1 MMTPM
6 FSVLPVAQ
14 LNPLAESGDSSGH
27 RMALSEVIG
36 ALSYALDLTEGLPP
50 GHCIRV
56 CWIGMNI
63 GMHLGLPVTTL
74 SNLYYTLLLKD
85 IGCSSNAARVCEL
98 YGSDDL
104 QVKSHF
110 RQVDTQSIS
119 QLTRFVVANLAPNA
133 PLRKRVGKLVHLA
146 IHGRRLERELVT
158 SRCERGAGIAA
169 RIGFPMPVA
178 DGIRRLDEH
187 WDGGGNPGGAEG
199 TAIPLESRIALLA
212 QVAEVFHAIGGPE
225 EAMQQV
231 KRRSGTWFDPALV
244 QAFEQAAGT
253 SDLWPMLQDGNI
265 DSHVRM
271 LEPQHLIQYVDEP
284 QLDQIA
290 QGFADVIDSKSPYTN
305 GHSRRVADYALAI
318 ARQFGISA
326 SEARWLNRLGLLHDI
341 GKLGVSNSILDKP
354 GKLDDQ
360 EWARVR
366 LHPAFSE
373 QILNRVSVFASM
385 AFSAGSHHER
395 LDGKGYPRGL
405 KGAEIPQV
413 VRILTAADVFDALTS
428 QRPYHNGRSAAES
441 LAIMEKDR
449 GVAFDPDCL
458 DALKK
463 SLDTHNSSAAA

>member
-1 MMTPM
+1 MTPI
-6 FSVLPVAQ
+6 SSLLPMA
-14 LNPLAESGDSSGH
+14 PLDAFADERYPVGH

-36 ALSYALDLTEGLPP
+36 ALSYALDLTEGLPA

-63 GMHLGLPVTTL
+63 GTRVGLPVRTL

-104 QVKSHF
+104 AVKSRF
-110 RQVDTQSIS
+110 RQIDTQSIS
-119 QLTRFVVANLAPNA
+119 QLTRFVLANLAPNA

-146 IHGRRLERELVT
+146 IHGRTLSRELIT

-169 RIGFPMPVA
+169 RIGFSMPVA
-178 DGIRRLDEH
+178 DAIRRLDEH
-187 WDGGGNPGGAEG
+187 WNGGGNPAGAAG
-199 TAIPLESRIALLA
+199 TEIPIESRIALLS
-212 QVAEVFHAIGGPE
+212 QVAEVFHAISGPR
-225 EAMQQV
+225 EALEQV
-231 KRRSGTWFDPALV
+231 KRRSGTWFDPSLV
-244 QAFEQAAGT
+244 QAFESVAAT
-253 SDLWPMLQDGNI
+253 SDLWNMLK
-265 DSHVRM
+265 DSGLEMHVRT
-271 LEPQHLIQYVDEP
+271 LEPQPLIQYVDEP
-284 QLDQIA
+284 QIDQIA

-305 GHSRRVADYALAI
+305 GHSHRVADYALAI
-318 ARQFGISA
+318 GRQFGINPA
-326 SEARWLNRLGLLHDI
+326 EARWLKRLGLLHDI

-354 GKLDDQ
+354 GKLDEQ

-366 LHPAFSE
+366 LHPVFSE
-373 QILNRVSVFASM
+373 QILDRVSVFASM

-413 VRILTAADVFDALTS
+413 VRILTTADVFDALTS
-428 QRPYHNGRSAAES
+428 DRPYHPGRGIAEA

-458 DALKK
+458 DALKR
-463 SLDTHNSSAAA
+463 SQEQSAGKIA

>member
-1 MMTPM
+1 MTPI
-6 FSVLPVAQ
+6 STLLPMTRVRS
-14 LNPLAESGDSSGH
+14 SGDQRTPPGH

-36 ALSYALDLTEGLPP
+36 ALSYALDLTEGLPA

-63 GMHLGLPVTTL
+63 GTQIGLPVQTL

-104 QVKSHF
+104 GVKSRY
-110 RQVDTQSIS
+110 RQVDSQSIS
-119 QLTRFVVANLAPNA
+119 QLTRFVLANLAPNA

-146 IHGRRLERELVT
+146 IHGRQLARELIT

-169 RIGFPMPVA
+169 RIGFSISVA
-178 DGIRRLDEH
+178 EGIRRLDEH
-187 WDGGGNPGGAEG
+187 WNGGGNPGGAQG
-199 TAIPLESRIALLA
+199 ADIPIESRIALLA
-212 QVAEVFHAIGGPE
+212 QVAEVFHAISGPK
-225 EAMQQV
+225 EAMEQV
-231 KRRSGTWFDPALV
+231 QRRCGTWFDPALV
-244 QAFEQAAGT
+244 KAFEQVAAN
-253 SDLWPMLQDGNI
+253 SELWTILKDTNLEKL
-265 DSHVRM
+265 VRT
-271 LEPQHLIQYVDEP
+271 LEPQHLVQYVEES

-290 QGFADVIDSKSPYTN
+290 QGFADVIDSKSPYTH
-305 GHSRRVADYALAI
+305 GHSSRVAEYALRI
-318 ARQFGISA
+318 GREFGITA
-326 SEARWLNRLGLLHDI
+326 DEARWLNRLGLLHDI

-354 GKLDDQ
+354 GKLNEQ

-373 QILNRVSVFASM
+373 QILDRVSVFSSM

-405 KGAEIPQV
+405 HGAEIPQV
-413 VRILTAADVFDALTS
+413 VRILTTADVFDALTS
-428 QRPYHNGRSAAES
+428 QRPYHPGRSIAEA

-449 GVAFDPDCL
+449 GTAFDPDCL
-458 DALKK
+458 DALKT
-463 SLDTHNSSAAA
+463 SLDSNNSRA

>member
-1 MMTPM
+1 M
-6 FSVLPVAQ
+6 A
-14 LNPLAESGDSSGH
+14 PLEVFADEQYPAGH

-36 ALSYALDLTEGLPP
+36 ALSYALDLTEGLPA
-50 GHCIRV
+50 GHCLRV
-56 CWIGMNI
+56 CWIGMHI
-63 GMHLGLPVTTL
+63 GTQLDLPVQTL

-98 YGSDDL
+98 YDSDDL
-104 QVKSHF
+104 AVKSRF
-110 RQVDTQSIS
+110 RQIDTQSIS
-119 QLTRFVVANLAPNA
+119 QLTRFVLANLAPNA

-146 IHGRRLERELVT
+146 IHGRELSRELIT

-169 RIGFPMPVA
+169 RIGFAMPVA

-187 WDGGGNPGGAEG
+187 WNGGGNPGGASG
-199 TAIPLESRIALLA
+199 TAIPIESRIALLA
-212 QVAEVFHAIGGPE
+212 QVAEVFHAVSGPQ
-225 EAMQQV
+225 EALEQV
-231 KRRSGTWFDPALV
+231 KRRSGTWFDPSVV
-244 QAFEQAAGT
+244 QAFEAVAAA
-253 SDLWPMLQDGNI
+253 SDLWNRLKDANL
-265 DSHVRM
+265 DEHVRA
-271 LEPQHLIQYVDEP
+271 LEPQHLIQYVDESHI
-284 QLDQIA
+284 DQIA

-305 GHSRRVADYALAI
+305 GHSHRVADYALAI
-318 ARQFGISA
+318 GREFGMNPG
-326 SEARWLNRLGLLHDI
+326 EARWLKRLGLLHDI

-366 LHPAFSE
+366 LHPVFSE
-373 QILNRVSVFASM
+373 QILDRVSVFSSM

-405 KGAEIPQV
+405 KGAEIPLA

-428 QRPYHNGRSAAES
+428 ERPYHPGRSIAEA

-458 DALKK
+458 NALKRSQEK
-463 SLDTHNSSAAA
+463 TTGRAA